1 MKFPVTVVEDR
12 RLLIIYQFFFY
23 ICFENSCILMIT
35 IFTISYIEDC
45 ISCHEIRSS
54 TTP

>member
-12 RLLIIYQFFFY
+12 RLLIIYQFFY
-23 ICFENSCILMIT
+23 ICFEKSCILMIT

-45 ISCHEIRSS
+45 ISCHEIR
-54 TTP
+54 